1 MSGDDRQ
8 RALGGLQITAMEAE
22 TTQAI
27 ETLSLSPALV
37 DPGLIPI
44 LENRFTEAQR
54 CLSHS
59 PMATIMLCGSL
70 LEGLLL
76 GLANKKPADFNRS
89 PQSPKDESGK
99 PKPFKDWSLAQL
111 IDVAHNIGILRLDV
125 KNFGQHLR
133 NFRNYIHPYQQM
145 KEGFEPDR
153 YTAEMS
159 LTAVKAAIYNLASN
173 VRPEKDE
180 LSDDWKNHPN
190 ATLLA
195 LASLVGSWNEKK
207 QADKEALS
215 RILDMRYEDW
225 IKVAR
230 EILHLPNSPLSL
242 KDGVWVVTHRKELFK
257 LLGSRILDPNLEVFK
272 SLAITV
278 LKEQDPAF
286 ELPPEERYAAS
297 IHGKVPSYSPAMRSG
312 LAEGLAILGCYAE
325 ACSNCTLGNADITA
339 VLAIRDIFD
348 GADWTLWGSL
358 NGLLPT
364 LSEAAPKEF
373 LDAVETALRSS
384 PCPFDELFA
393 QEGVGITGSNHMT
406 GLLWA
411 LEGIA
416 WDEQYLVRV
425 CDLLAELASHDPGG
439 QWANRPANS
448 LTDILLPWMPHT
460 LASIEKR
467 KVAVQT
473 VIKEWP
479 DIGWSLLLSLLP
491 NQHQMTSGTHKPQ
504 WREIIPDD
512 WEKGVTKH
520 EYWLQ
525 TSSYA
530 ELAVSAAGLDVAK
543 LSELIDHSD
552 NLTRPAFDK
561 MIETLS
567 SDQIRSLPEDQRQI
581 LWRRLSKF
589 TKKHRRFP
597 EAEWSL
603 PDELLKPLEAV
614 MDKLAPTD
622 PLLLY
627 QELFSGRDFDLYEE
641 SGDWE
646 EQRRKLDER
655 RASAISEIVAKDC
668 IDGAIRFAETVS
680 SPRDVGAALAD
691 LSVPDIEKT
700 LLPDFLDSENE
711 KHLDLAGTFIWRRR
725 HDEGWDWCDRVNRAG
740 WSPKQTGQ
748 FLACLPFSRETWE
761 RAAQWLEEHQEHYW
775 ARASAFPYDAK
786 EDLEFA
792 IEKLL
797 EYGRPH
803 AAITCLE
810 RMLHSKSA
818 IDPQQCV
825 RALLGALKSSE
836 PNHAMDSYHMVELIK
851 HLHSDSAVSDE
862 DLFRVEW
869 AYLPLLNQLD
879 GNKPVYLH
887 RKLANEPDFFCEVI
901 QLIYRSNKEGDK
913 TEEPSEEQKAIATNA
928 YRLISEWSRPPGQM
942 DDESFDAEHFRN
954 WIEKVKVS
962 CAESGHLEP
971 ALIHIGEV
979 LLYAPQ
985 DEDGLWIH
993 RAAADALNSRD
1004 SEKMR
1009 RGFHSASFSSRGVH
1023 WVDPTAKPEK
1033 ELAERYRQ
1041 KAEDVENANFHRLA
1055 RTLRDLS
1062 EIYDREAER
1071 IISEHYEGDEL

>member
-8 RALGGLQITAMEAE
+8 RALDGLQITTMEAE

-27 ETLSLSPALV
+27 ETLSLPPALV
-37 DPGLIPI
+37 DPALIPI

-76 GLANKKPADFNRS
+76 GLANKRPADFNRC
-89 PQSPKDESGK
+89 PQSPKDENGK

-111 IDVAHNIGILRLDV
+111 IDVAHNIGLLRLDV

-145 KEGFEPDR
+145 KEGFDPDR

-173 VRPEKDE
+173 EGPEKDE
-180 LSDDWKNHPN
+180 LSDDWKNHPD

-195 LASLVGSWNEKK
+195 LVSLVGSWNEKK

-242 KDGVWVVTHRKELFK
+242 KNGVWVVTHRKELFK
-257 LLGSRILDPNLEVFK
+257 LLGSRILDSNLEVFK

-297 IHGKVPSYSPAMRSG
+297 IHGKIPSYSPAMRSG

-439 QWANRPANS
+439 QWANRPSNS

-491 NQHQMTSGTHKPQ
+491 NQHQVTSGTHKPQ

-512 WEKGVTKH
+512 WEKGVTRH

-552 NLTRPAFDK
+552 NLIRPAFDQ

-567 SDQIRSLPEDQRQI
+567 SGQIRSLPEDQRQI

-603 PDELLKPLEAV
+603 PDELLKPLETV

-627 QELFSGRDFDLYEE
+627 QDLFSGRDFDLYEE
-641 SGDWE
+641 SGNWE

-655 RASAISEIVAKDC
+655 RASAISEIIAKDG
-668 IDGAIRFAETVS
+668 IDGAIRFAATVS

-691 LSVPDIEKT
+691 LSVPGIEKT
-700 LLPDFLDSENE
+700 LLPNFLDSENE
-711 KHLDLAGTFIWRRR
+711 KHLDLVGAFIWRRR
-725 HDEGWDWCDRVNRAG
+725 HDEGWDWCNRVKRAG
-740 WSPKQTGQ
+740 WSHKQTGQ

-761 RAAQWLEEHQEHYW
+761 RAAQWLDEHQEHYW
-775 ARASAFPYDAK
+775 TRASAFPYDAK

-803 AAITCLE
+803 AAINCLK

-836 PNHAMDSYHMVELIK
+836 PNHAMDSYHMVQLIK
-851 HLHSDSAVSDE
+851 HLQSDSAVSDD

-901 QLIYRSNKEGDK
+901 QLIYRSDKQGDK
-913 TEEPSEEQKAIATNA
+913 AGEPSEEQRAIATNA
-928 YRLISEWSRPPGQM
+928 HRLLREWTRPPGLK
-942 DDESFDAEHFRN
+942 DDGTFDSEHFKGWLQRVREVC
-954 WIEKVKVS
+954 IET
-962 CAESGHLEP
+962 GHLEV
-971 ALIHIGEV
+971 ALINIGEA
-979 LLYAPQ
+979 LIYSPA
-985 DEDGLWIH
+985 DEDGLWINKTV
-993 RAAADALNSRD
+993 ADALNDRYSEEMRD
-1004 SEKMR
+1004 
-1009 RGFHSASFSSRGVH
+1009 GFRTALYNSRGVH
-1023 WVDPTAKPEK
+1023 MVDPSGKPEMD
-1033 ELAERYRQ
+1033 LAEKYEK
-1041 KAEDVENANFHRLA
+1041 KAEDAENAGFHRLA
-1055 RTLRDLS
+1055 VTLRGLS
-1062 EIYDREAER
+1062 ESYIREAER
-1071 IISEHYEGDEL
+1071 VRSDFEKDENE